1 MTYKRVGYISLRG
14 LVELNFAFR
23 IAKVPLTT
31 CIVLIV
37 KTIVQTI
44 PDLNDILLYNEI
56 FRET

>member
-44 PDLNDILLYNEI
+44 ADLNDILL
-56 FRET
+56 